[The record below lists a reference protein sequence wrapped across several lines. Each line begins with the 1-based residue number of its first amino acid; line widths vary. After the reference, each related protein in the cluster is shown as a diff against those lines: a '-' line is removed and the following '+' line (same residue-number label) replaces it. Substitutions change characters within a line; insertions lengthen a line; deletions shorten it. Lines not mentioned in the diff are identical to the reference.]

1 MFVGEKIVDN
11 FLLKK
16 KLYLFEEIKIVCV
29 ILSEEIKCFEWKV
42 IGDFYV
48 IIYINCNLILIL

>member
-1 MFVGEKIVDN
+1 MDN